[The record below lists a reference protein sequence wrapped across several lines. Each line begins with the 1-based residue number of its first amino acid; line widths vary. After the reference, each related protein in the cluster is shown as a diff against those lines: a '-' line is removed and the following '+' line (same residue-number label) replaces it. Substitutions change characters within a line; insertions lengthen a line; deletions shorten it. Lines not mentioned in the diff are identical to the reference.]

1 MPTAW
6 QAAYDRAKNEF
17 ILGHFA
23 QADALLKDLIS
34 QTNEPIARARAEELL
49 SVTEEWNRRGAT
61 LVEQK
66 ELQGSDLLARRTD
79 RRTGDEIGVLY
90 TSSVLY
96 GLGTGLWIAGM
107 SDAHSVEGVVLP
119 PLLFAGGSAG
129 VVALL
134 DSGQGLRYGTAQSIS
149 TGMWLGL
156 WQGIA
161 WGTYYQAT
169 TYWNNEM
176 DPKQYTSLLFA
187 TTTAGAITGGL
198 VGTYHSTTPG
208 RAAFVGSSALWPAL
222 ILGCGVAALSS
233 DDGDTRD
240 DNSLLAASIGL
251 TAGTV
256 TGMLF
261 AGDVAPTTA
270 RVRFLD
276 LGALAGGL
284 ALGGLFLT
292 ADQHNPETALA
303 GVSIGS
309 TLGLSLAWWLTSNMP
324 KDHGAVA
331 PRSSSTFVPMVTPQ
345 RGGMTLGV
353 AATF

>member
-1 MPTAW
+1 
-6 QAAYDRAKNEF
+6 
-17 ILGHFA
+17 
-23 QADALLKDLIS
+23 
-34 QTNEPIARARAEELL
+34 
-49 SVTEEWNRRGAT
+49 
-61 LVEQK
+61 
-66 ELQGSDLLARRTD
+66 
-79 RRTGDEIGVLY
+79 
-90 TSSVLY
+90 
-96 GLGTGLWIAGM
+96 
-107 SDAHSVEGVVLP
+107 
-119 PLLFAGGSAG
+119 
-129 VVALL
+129 
-134 DSGQGLRYGTAQSIS
+134 
-149 TGMWLGL
+149 MWLGL

-161 WGTYYQAT
+161 WGTYYQAASSGID
-169 TYWNNEM
+169 EL
-176 DPKQYTSLLFA
+176 DDEQYTSLLFA
-187 TTTAGAITGGL
+187 ATTAGAITGGF

-222 ILGCGVAALSS
+222 ILGCGVAAVSS

-284 ALGGLFLT
+284 TLGGLFLT

-324 KDHGAVA
+324 KDHGATA
-331 PRSSSTFVPMVTPQ
+331 PRTSSTLVPMVTPQ

-353 AATF
+353 AAIF